1 MNASLID
8 IVDKFLVVI
17 WPMLRLS
24 AFLAFTSIFS
34 IRAVNMRIRISLAFA
49 MAFFVSQQIV
59 IPKIDPVTAEGL
71 LEISRQ
77 ILIGLTMGLV
87 FQVASAALV
96 VAGQAM
102 SGSMGL
108 SMANMVD
115 PNMGSVPVLSQ
126 LFNIMGTLIFLG
138 MGGHLIVFGLV
149 MESFKL
155 IPIGQEFFTQDML
168 GKMINWSAMMF
179 LGALLIALPVMMTLL
194 FINIGLGFVA
204 RAAPSLNIFTVGFP
218 ALILTGFIVM
228 MFSMGNNVAMDASI
242 HDAALLF
249 GRLTWQKKAAKTKP
263 KNRRRSGCRS
273 RVRTDKLHAR
283 KNWPLRP

>member
-1 MNASLID
+1 MNASLIE
-8 IVDKFLVVI
+8 ILDKFLVVI

-24 AFLAFTSIFS
+24 SFLAFTSIFS
-34 IRAVNMRIRISLAFA
+34 NRAVNMRIRISLAFA
-49 MAFFVSQQIV
+49 MSFLVTQYV
-59 IPKIDPVTAEGL
+59 EIPKIDPVTADGL
-71 LEISRQ
+71 MEIARQ

-96 VAGQAM
+96 VAGQAI

-126 LFNIMGTLIFLG
+126 FFNIMGTLVFLG

-149 MESFKL
+149 IESFKL
-155 IPIGQEFFTQDML
+155 LPIGQPFFSQDML
-168 GKMINWSAMMF
+168 GKMINWSSMMF

-194 FINIGLGFVA
+194 FINVGLGFVA

-218 ALILTGFIVM
+218 ALILMGFVVM
-228 MFSMGNNVAMDASI
+228 IFSMGSNVARIDWVWTQAFMM
-242 HDAALLF
+242 L
-249 GRLTWQKKAAKTKP
+249 
-263 KNRRRSGCRS
+263 RSYLGG
-273 RVRTDKLHAR
+273 
-283 KNWPLRP
+283 

>member
-49 MAFFVSQQIV
+49 MAFIVSQQIE
-59 IPKIDPVTAEGL
+59 IPKIDPVTADGL
-71 LEISRQ
+71 MEISRQ

-87 FQVASAALV
+87 FQVASAAMV

-126 LFNIMGTLIFLG
+126 FFNIMGTLVFLG

-149 MESFKL
+149 MESFIL
-155 IPIGQEFFTQDML
+155 IPIGQEFFSQDML

-194 FINIGLGFVA
+194 FINVGLGFVA

-218 ALILTGFIVM
+218 ALILMGFIVM
-228 MFSMGNNVAMDASI
+228 IFSMGNNVARIDWVWTNAFVM
-242 HDAALLF
+242 L
-249 GRLTWQKKAAKTKP
+249 
-263 KNRRRSGCRS
+263 RSYLGS
-273 RVRTDKLHAR
+273 
-283 KNWPLRP
+283 

>member
-8 IVDKFLVVI
+8 ILDKFLVVI

-49 MAFFVSQQIV
+49 MAFFVSQQIE

-71 LEISRQ
+71 MEIFRQ
-77 ILIGLTMGLV
+77 ILIGLTFGLV
-87 FQVASAALV
+87 VQVASAALV
-96 VAGQAM
+96 VAGQVI

-115 PNMGSVPVLSQ
+115 PNMGNVPVLSQ

-138 MGGHLIVFGLV
+138 IGGHLIVFGLV
-149 MESFKL
+149 IESFKL
-155 IPIGQEFFTQDML
+155 LPIGQPFFSQDML

-228 MFSMGNNVAMDASI
+228 IFSMGSNVARIDWVWTQAFMM
-242 HDAALLF
+242 L
-249 GRLTWQKKAAKTKP
+249 
-263 KNRRRSGCRS
+263 RSYLGG
-273 RVRTDKLHAR
+273 
-283 KNWPLRP
+283 

>member
-1 MNASLID
+1 MNASLIE
-8 IVDKFLVVI
+8 ILDKFLVVI

-34 IRAVNMRIRISLAFA
+34 ARAVNMRIRISLAFA
-49 MAFFVSQQIV
+49 MSFFVTQYID
-59 IPKIDPVTAEGL
+59 IPKIDPITADGL
-71 LEISRQ
+71 MEIFRQ
-77 ILIGLTMGLV
+77 ILIGFTMGLV

-126 LFNIMGTLIFLG
+126 FFNIMGTLIFLG

-149 MESFKL
+149 IESFKL
-155 IPIGQEFFTQDML
+155 LPIGQPFFSQDML
-168 GKMINWSAMMF
+168 GKMINWSSMMF

-228 MFSMGNNVAMDASI
+228 IFSMTSNVARIDWVWTQAFMM
-242 HDAALLF
+242 L
-249 GRLTWQKKAAKTKP
+249 
-263 KNRRRSGCRS
+263 RSYLGG
-273 RVRTDKLHAR
+273 
-283 KNWPLRP
+283 

>member
-1 MNASLID
+1 MNASLIE
-8 IVDKFLVVI
+8 ILDKFLVVI

-34 IRAVNMRIRISLAFA
+34 ARAVNMRIRISLAFA
-49 MAFFVSQQIV
+49 MSFFVTQYIE
-59 IPKIDPVTAEGL
+59 IPKIDPVTADGL
-71 LEISRQ
+71 MEIFRQ
-77 ILIGLTMGLV
+77 ILIGFTMGLV

-96 VAGQAM
+96 VAGQAI

-126 LFNIMGTLIFLG
+126 FFNIMGTLIFLG

-149 MESFKL
+149 IESFKL
-155 IPIGQEFFTQDML
+155 LPIGQPFFSQDML
-168 GKMINWSAMMF
+168 GKMINWSSMMF

-218 ALILTGFIVM
+218 ALILMGFLVM
-228 MFSMGNNVAMDASI
+228 IFSMTSNVARIDWVWTQAFMM
-242 HDAALLF
+242 L
-249 GRLTWQKKAAKTKP
+249 
-263 KNRRRSGCRS
+263 RSYLGG
-273 RVRTDKLHAR
+273 
-283 KNWPLRP
+283 

>member
-1 MNASLID
+1 MNVSLID
-8 IVDKFLVVI
+8 ILDKFLVVI

-49 MAFFVSQQIV
+49 MAFFVSQQIA
-59 IPKIDPVTAEGL
+59 IPKIDPVTADGL
-71 LEISRQ
+71 MEISRQ

-155 IPIGQEFFTQDML
+155 IPIGQAFFSQDML
-168 GKMINWSAMMF
+168 GKMINWSSMMF

-194 FINIGLGFVA
+194 FINVGLGFVA

-218 ALILTGFIVM
+218 ALILTGFVILI
-228 MFSMGNNVAMDASI
+228 FSMGNNVARIQWVWTQAFSM
-242 HDAALLF
+242 L
-249 GRLTWQKKAAKTKP
+249 
-263 KNRRRSGCRS
+263 RSFLGG
-273 RVRTDKLHAR
+273 
-283 KNWPLRP
+283 

>member
-1 MNASLID
+1 MNASLIE
-8 IVDKFLVVI
+8 ILDKFLVVI

-24 AFLAFTSIFS
+24 SFLAFTSIFS
-34 IRAVNMRIRISLAFA
+34 NRAVNMRIRISLAFA
-49 MAFFVSQQIV
+49 MSFLVTQYV
-59 IPKIDPVTAEGL
+59 EIPKIDPVTADGL
-71 LEISRQ
+71 MEIARQ

-87 FQVASAALV
+87 FQVASAAFV

-126 LFNIMGTLIFLG
+126 FFNIMGTLVFLG

-149 MESFKL
+149 IESFKL
-155 IPIGQEFFTQDML
+155 LPIGQPFFSQDML
-168 GKMINWSAMMF
+168 GKMINWSSMMF

-194 FINIGLGFVA
+194 FINVGLGFVA

-218 ALILTGFIVM
+218 ALILMGFVVM
-228 MFSMGNNVAMDASI
+228 IFSMGNNVARIDWVWTQAFMM
-242 HDAALLF
+242 L
-249 GRLTWQKKAAKTKP
+249 
-263 KNRRRSGCRS
+263 RSYLGG
-273 RVRTDKLHAR
+273 
-283 KNWPLRP
+283 

>member
-1 MNASLID
+1 MNLALID
-8 IVDKFLVVI
+8 ILDKFLVVI

-34 IRAVNMRIRISLAFA
+34 MRAVNMRIRILLAFA
-49 MAFFVSQQIV
+49 MAFVVTQQV
-59 IPKIDPVTAEGL
+59 NIPRIDPVTAEGL
-71 LEISRQ
+71 MEISRQ

-96 VAGQAM
+96 VAGQAI
-102 SGSMGL
+102 SASMGL
-108 SMANMVD
+108 TIANMID
-115 PNMGSVPVLSQ
+115 PNMGNVPVLSAF
-126 LFNIMGTLIFLG
+126 FNIMGTLIFLG

-149 MESFKL
+149 LESFKL
-155 IPIGQEFFTQDML
+155 VPIGQEFFSQDML

-228 MFSMGNNVAMDASI
+228 MFSMGNNVARIDWVWTQAFMM
-242 HDAALLF
+242 L
-249 GRLTWQKKAAKTKP
+249 
-263 KNRRRSGCRS
+263 RSYLGG
-273 RVRTDKLHAR
+273 
-283 KNWPLRP
+283 

>member
-1 MNASLID
+1 MNASLIE
-8 IVDKFLVVI
+8 ILDKFLVVI

-34 IRAVNMRIRISLAFA
+34 ARAVNMRIRMSLGFA
-49 MAFFVSQQIV
+49 MAFFVSQQIE
-59 IPKIDPVTAEGL
+59 IPKIDPITADGL
-71 LEISRQ
+71 MEISRQ

-96 VAGQAM
+96 VAGQAI

-126 LFNIMGTLIFLG
+126 FFNIMGTLIFLG

-155 IPIGQEFFTQDML
+155 ILIGQPFFSQDML

-194 FINIGLGFVA
+194 FINVGLGFVA

-218 ALILTGFIVM
+218 ALILMGFVVM
-228 MFSMGNNVAMDASI
+228 IFSMGNNVARIDWVWTQAFMM
-242 HDAALLF
+242 L
-249 GRLTWQKKAAKTKP
+249 
-263 KNRRRSGCRS
+263 RSFLGG
-273 RVRTDKLHAR
+273 
-283 KNWPLRP
+283 

>member
-8 IVDKFLVVI
+8 ILDKFLVVI

-49 MAFFVSQQIV
+49 MAFFVSQQIE

-71 LEISRQ
+71 MEIFRQ
-77 ILIGLTMGLV
+77 ILIGFTFGLV
-87 FQVASAALV
+87 FQIASAALV
-96 VAGQAM
+96 VAGQVI

-115 PNMGSVPVLSQ
+115 PNMGNVPVLSQ

-138 MGGHLIVFGLV
+138 IGGHLIVFGLV
-149 MESFKL
+149 IESFKL
-155 IPIGQEFFTQDML
+155 LPIGQPFFSQDML

-228 MFSMGNNVAMDASI
+228 IFSMGSNVARIDWVWTQAFMM
-242 HDAALLF
+242 L
-249 GRLTWQKKAAKTKP
+249 
-263 KNRRRSGCRS
+263 RSYLGG
-273 RVRTDKLHAR
+273 
-283 KNWPLRP
+283 

>member
-1 MNASLID
+1 MNTSLID
-8 IVDKFLVVI
+8 ILDKFLVVI

-34 IRAVNMRIRISLAFA
+34 IRAVNMRIRMSLAFA
-49 MAFFVSQQIV
+49 MAFFVSQQIE
-59 IPKIDPVTAEGL
+59 IPKIDPVTADGL
-71 LEISRQ
+71 MEISRQ

-126 LFNIMGTLIFLG
+126 FFNIMGTLVFLG

-155 IPIGQEFFTQDML
+155 IPIGQAFFSQDML

-194 FINIGLGFVA
+194 FINVGLGFVA
-204 RAAPSLNIFTVGFP
+204 RAAPTLNIFTVGFP
-218 ALILTGFIVM
+218 ALILMGFIVM
-228 MFSMGNNVAMDASI
+228 IFSMGNNVARIDWVWTNAFTM
-242 HDAALLF
+242 L
-249 GRLTWQKKAAKTKP
+249 
-263 KNRRRSGCRS
+263 RSYLGG
-273 RVRTDKLHAR
+273 
-283 KNWPLRP
+283 

>member
-8 IVDKFLVVI
+8 ILDKFLVVI

-49 MAFFVSQQIV
+49 MAFFVSQQIE

-71 LEISRQ
+71 MEIFRQ
-77 ILIGLTMGLV
+77 ILIGFTFGLV
-87 FQVASAALV
+87 FQIASAALV
-96 VAGQAM
+96 VAGQAI

-115 PNMGSVPVLSQ
+115 PNMGNVPVLSQ

-149 MESFKL
+149 IESFKL
-155 IPIGQEFFTQDML
+155 LPIGQPFFSQDML

-179 LGALLIALPVMMTLL
+179 LGALLIALPVVMTLL

-228 MFSMGNNVAMDASI
+228 VFSMGSNVARIGWVWTQAFMM
-242 HDAALLF
+242 L
-249 GRLTWQKKAAKTKP
+249 
-263 KNRRRSGCRS
+263 RSYLGG
-273 RVRTDKLHAR
+273 
-283 KNWPLRP
+283 

>member
-1 MNASLID
+1 MNASLIE
-8 IVDKFLVVI
+8 ILDKFLVVI

-49 MAFFVSQQIV
+49 MAFFVTQQID
-59 IPKIDPVTAEGL
+59 IPKIDPVTADGL
-71 LEISRQ
+71 MEISRQ

-96 VAGQAM
+96 VAGQAV

-126 LFNIMGTLIFLG
+126 MFNIMGTLIFLG

-149 MESFKL
+149 IESFKL
-155 IPIGQEFFTQDML
+155 LPIGQPFFSQDML
-168 GKMINWSAMMF
+168 GKMLNWSAIMF
-179 LGALLIALPVMMTLL
+179 LGALLIALPVVMTLL

-204 RAAPSLNIFTVGFP
+204 RAAPTLNIFTVGFS
-218 ALILTGFIVM
+218 ALILTGFVIII
-228 MFSMGNNVAMDASI
+228 FSMGNNVARIEWVWTQAFFT
-242 HDAALLF
+242 L
-249 GRLTWQKKAAKTKP
+249 
-263 KNRRRSGCRS
+263 RSYLGG
-273 RVRTDKLHAR
+273 
-283 KNWPLRP
+283 

>member
-1 MNASLID
+1 MNVSLIE
-8 IVDKFLVVI
+8 ILDKFLVVI

-49 MAFFVSQQIV
+49 MAFFVSQQIE
-59 IPKIDPVTAEGL
+59 IPRIDPVTAEGL
-71 LEISRQ
+71 QEIFRQ
-77 ILIGLTMGLV
+77 ILIGLTLGLI

-102 SGSMGL
+102 AGAMGL

-126 LFNIMGTLIFLG
+126 LFNIMGTLVFLG

-149 MESFKL
+149 LESFKL
-155 IPIGQEFFTQDML
+155 LPIGQEFFSQDML

-218 ALILTGFIVM
+218 ALILTGFMVM
-228 MFSMGNNVAMDASI
+228 IFSMTSNVARIDWVWTQAFNT
-242 HDAALLF
+242 L
-249 GRLTWQKKAAKTKP
+249 
-263 KNRRRSGCRS
+263 RSFLGG
-273 RVRTDKLHAR
+273 
-283 KNWPLRP
+283 

>member
-8 IVDKFLVVI
+8 ILDKFLVVI

-34 IRAVNMRIRISLAFA
+34 IRAVNMRIRILLAFA
-49 MAFFVSQQIV
+49 MAFFVSQQID
-59 IPKIDPVTAEGL
+59 IPKIDPVTADGL
-71 LEISRQ
+71 MEIFRQ
-77 ILIGLTMGLV
+77 ILIGLTFGLV
-87 FQVASAALV
+87 FQVATAALV
-96 VAGQAM
+96 VAGQVI

-115 PNMGSVPVLSQ
+115 PNMGNVPVLSQ

-149 MESFKL
+149 IESFKL
-155 IPIGQEFFTQDML
+155 LPIGQPFFSQDML

-228 MFSMGNNVAMDASI
+228 VFSMGSNVARIDWVWTQAFMM
-242 HDAALLF
+242 L
-249 GRLTWQKKAAKTKP
+249 
-263 KNRRRSGCRS
+263 RSYLGG
-273 RVRTDKLHAR
+273 
-283 KNWPLRP
+283 

>member
-1 MNASLID
+1 MNASLIE
-8 IVDKFLVVI
+8 ILDKFLVVI

-34 IRAVNMRIRISLAFA
+34 ARAVNMRIRISLAFA
-49 MAFFVSQQIV
+49 MSFFVTQYID
-59 IPKIDPVTAEGL
+59 IPKIDPITADGL
-71 LEISRQ
+71 MEIFRQ
-77 ILIGLTMGLV
+77 ILIGFTLGLI

-115 PNMGSVPVLSQ
+115 PNMGNVPVVSQ
-126 LFNIMGTLIFLG
+126 LFNIMGTLVFLG

-149 MESFKL
+149 IESFKL
-155 IPIGQEFFTQDML
+155 LPIGQAFFSQDML
-168 GKMINWSAMMF
+168 GKMINWSSMMF

-218 ALILTGFIVM
+218 ALILTGFVVM
-228 MFSMGNNVAMDASI
+228 IFSMTSNVARIDWVWTQAFMM
-242 HDAALLF
+242 L
-249 GRLTWQKKAAKTKP
+249 
-263 KNRRRSGCRS
+263 RSYLGG
-273 RVRTDKLHAR
+273 
-283 KNWPLRP
+283 

>member
-1 MNASLID
+1 MNASLIE
-8 IVDKFLVVI
+8 ILDKFLVVI

-34 IRAVNMRIRISLAFA
+34 ARAVNMRIRISLAFA
-49 MAFFVSQQIV
+49 MSFFVTQYIE
-59 IPKIDPVTAEGL
+59 IPKIDPVTADGL
-71 LEISRQ
+71 MEIFRQ
-77 ILIGLTMGLV
+77 ILIGFTMGLV
-87 FQVASAALV
+87 FQVATAAMV
-96 VAGQAM
+96 VAGQAI

-126 LFNIMGTLIFLG
+126 FFNIMGTLIFLG

-149 MESFKL
+149 IESFKL
-155 IPIGQEFFTQDML
+155 LPIGQPFFSQDML
-168 GKMINWSAMMF
+168 GKMINWSSMMF

-194 FINIGLGFVA
+194 FINVGLGFVA

-228 MFSMGNNVAMDASI
+228 IFSMTSNVARIDWVWTQAFMM
-242 HDAALLF
+242 L
-249 GRLTWQKKAAKTKP
+249 
-263 KNRRRSGCRS
+263 RSYLGG
-273 RVRTDKLHAR
+273 
-283 KNWPLRP
+283 

>member
-8 IVDKFLVVI
+8 ILDKFLVVI

-34 IRAVNMRIRISLAFA
+34 ARAVNMRIRISLAFA
-49 MAFFVSQQIV
+49 MSFFVTQYV
-59 IPKIDPVTAEGL
+59 EIPKIDPVTADGL
-71 LEISRQ
+71 MEIFRQ
-77 ILIGLTMGLV
+77 ILIGLTLGLI

-96 VAGQAM
+96 VAGQAI

-115 PNMGSVPVLSQ
+115 PNMGSMPVLSQ
-126 LFNIMGTLIFLG
+126 FFNIMGTLVFLG

-149 MESFKL
+149 IESFKL
-155 IPIGQEFFTQDML
+155 LPIGQAFFSQDML
-168 GKMINWSAMMF
+168 GKMINWSSMMF

-218 ALILTGFIVM
+218 ALILTGFVVM
-228 MFSMGNNVAMDASI
+228 IFSMTSNVARIDWVWTQAFMM
-242 HDAALLF
+242 L
-249 GRLTWQKKAAKTKP
+249 
-263 KNRRRSGCRS
+263 RSYLGG
-273 RVRTDKLHAR
+273 
-283 KNWPLRP
+283 